1 MKRAIWISAVAV
13 LALAGCSK
21 KMPTKE
27 AQVMEV
33 DKAAPSP
40 PAAVPAATPAT
51 SAAMPERKAGL
62 WEQTMSS
69 NRINQTTRI
78 CIDKAVETKMNWT
91 GQQAGKAGCEKTAIT
106 PRVGGGWEFSSTCD
120 LGAGGR
126 IVSHGVA
133 NGDFG
138 GHYSVDI
145 DSTTTGS
152 SMPQA
157 NGVHR
162 MKLEAS
168 WKGPCPAGMKPGD
181 MELPDG
187 IKLNMTEAMAGAGG
201 GGRPSPADLA
211 KLRAQAMAKAAKGQ
225 P

>member
-1 MKRAIWISAVAV
+1 MKRAIWVSAVAV

-21 KMPTKE
+21 TTPTKD
-27 AQVMEV
+27 AQVMQV
-33 DKAAPSP
+33 DKAAQ
-40 PAAVPAATPAT
+40 PAAAAAPAATSAA

-69 NRINQTTRI
+69 EGIKQTTRI
-78 CIDKAVETKMNWT
+78 CIDKAVETKLNWT
-91 GQQAGKAGCEKTAIT
+91 GQQAGKSGCEKTAIT
-106 PRVGGGWEFSSTCD
+106 PRAGGGWEFSSTCD
-120 LGAGGR
+120 LGAGGK

-133 NGDFG
+133 SGDFG

-162 MKLEAS
+162 MKLDAS
-168 WKGPCPAGMKPGD
+168 WKGPCPADMKPGD
-181 MELPDG
+181 MELPG
-187 IKLNMTEAMAGAGG
+187 GMKLNMTEAMAGAGG
-201 GGRPSPADLA
+201 GRPNGADLA
-211 KLRAQAMAKAAKGQ
+211 KLRAQAMAMAKGQ
-225 P
+225 HQ

>member
-21 KMPTKE
+21 TTPTKAVQITKVDE
-27 AQVMEV
+27 AAQRAPA
-33 DKAAPSP
+33 AAPAEP
-40 PAAVPAATPAT
+40 PAT

-69 NRINQTTRI
+69 ERIRQTTRI
-78 CIDKAVETKMNWT
+78 CIDKAVETKLNWT
-91 GQQAGKAGCEKTAIT
+91 GQQAGKSGCEKTAIT

-133 NGDFG
+133 SGDFG

-162 MKLEAS
+162 MKLDAS

-181 MELPDG
+181 MELPG
-187 IKLNMTEAMAGAGG
+187 GMKLNMTEAMAGAGG

-211 KLRAQAMAKAAKGQ
+211 KLRAQAVAAKGQ
-225 P
+225 Q